1 MEVELT
7 KEKFWSPLEELNEE
21 GLKKFYLWIDDIKRR
36 NNWQQL
42 FNYGSP
48 HYSKQGWH
56 NPKFHELPSAMQFGI
71 FLQYVSETTP
81 LAFSGS
87 MFSKPSVDNVVNIIK
102 AYFQTEELSLRKENV
117 LKND

>member
-1 MEVELT
+1 MEVPFT
-7 KEKFWSPLEELNEE
+7 KELFWSSLEASNPE
-21 GLKKFYLWIDDIKRR
+21 GLKKFYLWIDEYKRK

-42 FNYGSP
+42 FNYGFP
-48 HYSKQGWH
+48 HYSTQGWH

-87 MFSKPSVDNVVNIIK
+87 MFSEPKSENAGQIIQ
-102 AYFQTEELSLRKENV
+102 AYFRVEQLAIRGNKV
-117 LKND
+117 PQID